1 LPLCPRTLVEQLS
14 EFALDTVAKNLQR
27 VLLNVAVGVN
37 NKARWWRRSDQVKE
51 HKNSRN
57 YL

>member
-51 HKNSRN
+51 HKN
-57 YL
+57 